1 MIIIM
6 IKSHLILMASL
17 FSEERR
23 SKQKEQEKQNCT
35 DVGDHNDARLIEGLK
50 LCGKHYSIY
59 IAIFYIKN
67 SYLKSIRVVAT
78 K

>member
-35 DVGDHNDARLIEGLK
+35 DVGDHDARLIEGLK